1 MCNITYYIFI
11 STYFFISKMPVLP
24 KKVCNVS
31 YHAPKEGKM
40 GLQEGKNG
48 RVIAKSTG
56 KVQRRHRKGLALG
69 SHWACAGLA
78 DVFAAA
84 LHKRRAGQ
92 MAKEKQGKA
101 RPKRQG
107 TAKAQPRHSQ
117 GTQCTYTRIRI
128 HIHIHYIIVFCSR
141 MPLAGILWPWPWNS
155 IGKFFCLLCIFCF
168 DIPQTMPYNGAI
180 K

>member
-1 MCNITYYIFI
+1 
-11 STYFFISKMPVLP
+11 MPVLP

-107 TAKAQPRHSQ
+107 TAKARQ

-128 HIHIHYIIVFCSR
+128 HTHTLYNSVLQPYALGR
-141 MPLAGILWPWPWNS
+141 YPMALALEFHWQI
-155 IGKFFCLLCIFCF
+155 FFCLLCIFVLTYRKQCPIMGLSNDGRGRHLTAERLGF
-168 DIPQTMPYNGAI
+168 PHI
-180 K
+180 

>member
-1 MCNITYYIFI
+1 
-11 STYFFISKMPVLP
+11 MPVLP

-92 MAKEKQGKA
+92 RAKEKQGLSGKGTAKA
-101 RPKRQG
+101 RQG
-107 TAKAQPRHSQ
+107 TAKARNVH
-117 GTQCTYTRIRI
+117 THAYAYTYT
-128 HIHIHYIIVFCSR
+128 YII
-141 MPLAGILWPWPWNS
+141 
-155 IGKFFCLLCIFCF
+155 
-168 DIPQTMPYNGAI
+168 
-180 K
+180 

>member
-69 SHWACAGLA
+69 SRMSLRPRSISG
-78 DVFAAA
+78 
-84 LHKRRAGQ
+84 GQ
-92 MAKEKQGKA
+92 GRGQRKSKEKQGLNGKV
-101 RPKRQG
+101 
-107 TAKAQPRHSQ
+107 QPRH
-117 GTQCTYTRIRI
+117 GKARNVHTHAYAY
-128 HIHIHYIIVFCSR
+128 IHIHYIIVFCSR

-155 IGKFFCLLCIFCF
+155 IGKFFLPFVHFCF

>member
-1 MCNITYYIFI
+1 
-11 STYFFISKMPVLP
+11 
-24 KKVCNVS
+24 
-31 YHAPKEGKM
+31 M

-48 RVIAKSTG
+48 RGLAKSTG

-107 TAKAQPRHSQ
+107 TAKAQPRHAMYIH
-117 GTQCTYTRIRI
+117 THTRTYT
-128 HIHIHYIIVFCSR
+128 YII
-141 MPLAGILWPWPWNS
+141 
-155 IGKFFCLLCIFCF
+155 
-168 DIPQTMPYNGAI
+168 
-180 K
+180 

>member
-92 MAKEKQGKA
+92 MAKEKQGTA

-107 TAKAQPRHSQ
+107 TAKARNVH
-117 GTQCTYTRIRI
+117 THAYAY
-128 HIHIHYIIVFCSR
+128 IHIHYIIVFCSR

-155 IGKFFCLLCIFCF
+155 IGKFFLPFVHFCF

>member
-1 MCNITYYIFI
+1 
-11 STYFFISKMPVLP
+11 
-24 KKVCNVS
+24 
-31 YHAPKEGKM
+31 M

-92 MAKEKQGKA
+92 RAKEKQGLSGKA
-101 RPKRQG
+101 
-107 TAKAQPRHSQ
+107 
-117 GTQCTYTRIRI
+117 
-128 HIHIHYIIVFCSR
+128 
-141 MPLAGILWPWPWNS
+141 
-155 IGKFFCLLCIFCF
+155 
-168 DIPQTMPYNGAI
+168 
-180 K
+180 

>member
-1 MCNITYYIFI
+1 
-11 STYFFISKMPVLP
+11 MPVLP

-92 MAKEKQGKA
+92 RAKEKQGTARHGKA
-101 RPKRQG
+101 R
-107 TAKAQPRHSQ
+107 Q
-117 GTQCTYTRIRI
+117 GTQCTYTRIRIRI

-155 IGKFFCLLCIFCF
+155 IGKFFCLLCIFVLTYRKQCPIMGLSNDGRGRHLTAERLGF
-168 DIPQTMPYNGAI
+168 PHI
-180 K
+180 

>member
-107 TAKAQPRHSQ
+107 TAKARQ

-128 HIHIHYIIVFCSR
+128 HTHTLYNSVLQPYALGRYPMALALEFHWQIFFAFCAF
-141 MPLAGILWPWPWNS
+141 L
-155 IGKFFCLLCIFCF
+155 F
-168 DIPQTMPYNGAI
+168 
-180 K
+180 

>member
-1 MCNITYYIFI
+1 
-11 STYFFISKMPVLP
+11 MPVLP

-92 MAKEKQGKA
+92 RAKEKQGKA

-107 TAKAQPRHSQ
+107 TARHGKARNVHTHTYAYIHTHTLYNSVLQPYALGR
-117 GTQCTYTRIRI
+117 YP
-128 HIHIHYIIVFCSR
+128 
-141 MPLAGILWPWPWNS
+141 MALALEFHWQN
-155 IGKFFCLLCIFCF
+155 FFCLLCIFVLTYRKQCPIMGLSNDGRGRHLTAERLGF
-168 DIPQTMPYNGAI
+168 PHI
-180 K
+180 